1 MGKIVAGLS
10 GELFVMRGIHHEGNP
25 FVHKEDEK
33 KKKRKKKYGSKKKRV
48 HRWYVNGKTRM
59 AIQPTSL
66 SPILDVSVTC

>member
-25 FVHKEDEK
+25 YIKKMKK
-33 KKKRKKKYGSKKKRV
+33 KKKRKKKYGSKKMV
-48 HRWYVNGKTRM
+48 HGWYVNGKTTM

-66 SPILDVSVTC
+66 SPILDVS